1 MQLSRFTDLS
11 LRVLMVAAVNTDNR
25 ITTDDVTTLFGV
37 SRNHIV
43 KVIHTL
49 QSLGYLETT
58 RGRGGGFVLA
68 RDPETIR
75 VGDIVRDTETNLVLV
90 ECFDAEAN
98 TCRLNPAC
106 SLKRALQG
114 ALHAFLK
121 ELDRYT
127 LADFVGQRR
136 QVQRLLQLRTHG
148 ATAPANPSA
157 GVRSAGV

>member
-1 MQLSRFTDLS
+1 
-11 LRVLMVAAVNTDNR
+11 MVAAVNTDNR
-25 ITTDDVTTLFGV
+25 VTTDDVTALFDV

-49 QSLGYLETT
+49 QSLGYLKTT

-90 ECFDAEAN
+90 ECFDTDAN

-106 SLKRALQG
+106 SLKRALQS
-114 ALHAFLK
+114 ALDAFLK

-127 LADFVGQRR
+127 LADFIGQRR
-136 QVQRLLQLRTHG
+136 QVQRLLQLHTS
-148 ATAPANPSA
+148 ATSATNPSA
-157 GVRSAGV
+157 GL